1 MTTKHLQTFESF
13 LNEAKD
19 MSQLASELVEIAA
32 DYVDGTDMTP
42 EMTKAKS
49 VEDQDELEDFYE
61 ELYTEV
67 ADLGGTEA
75 GKFEKEARAF
85 LKKNGIKI

>member
-1 MTTKHLQTFESF
+1 MKHIKLYEAF

-49 VEDQDELEDFYE
+49 IEDQDELEDFYE

-67 ADLGGTEA
+67 ADLAGAEA